1 MDLARLG
8 AFPPCPQVL
17 AASELDSQ
25 QTDIDRSDE
34 ALSIVAR
41 TGPLRHAPVGDSQA
55 PLTGHNDRDCS
66 LSWLSHSLPPIGC
79 GQGATGGTG
88 GPGCRPHERPSTA
101 MLRRECGR
109 NYRVG
114 RFCDR
119 QPLVGISGE
128 RFWTEELCHPVV
140 PRVAEPVPRQATF
153 VLSSNGTSAMLLA
166 TAPQG
171 FWGTCCG
178 IPASSS
184 RPPGLL
190 PVRPPWRDPRLSRR
204 YAYETLSHTASQGAS
219 SYVMVPTRVGDACAA
234 SGLPE
239 RSAERGCQQ
248 LRQTVRW

>member
-178 IPASSS
+178 IPDFYLF
-184 RPPGLL
+184 GLHG
-190 PVRPPWRDPRLSRR
+190 
-204 YAYETLSHTASQGAS
+204 ETLD
-219 SYVMVPTRVGDACAA
+219 YPVGTHMRHSVIRPRKERPRTSWCRHGSATPVLHPAFLSGPPSAAA
-234 SGLPE
+234 SNFDRLFGGDRRP
-239 RSAERGCQQ
+239 
-248 LRQTVRW
+248 